1 MYSGFLGRNF
11 LNTLFFP
18 RLFENTWMTANENKN
33 REEPQNQNTT
43 VKEAAKK
50 LCRERR
56 RSRLKSQGPRGRLDP
71 DDFIHHPRHGQF
83 GGQGEV
89 VDEGNDRIPQIPCIH
104 IQLLKHQN
112 GQRQNFGP
120 SPFRLE
126 RFYENYR
133 LVDLKG
139 VSLRGF

>member
-1 MYSGFLGRNF
+1 
-11 LNTLFFP
+11 
-18 RLFENTWMTANENKN
+18 MTANENKN

-112 GQRQNFGP
+112 GQRQNFPTSNAPDNIFEQDLLASDIVYKTGK
-120 SPFRLE
+120 LDATNGTE
-126 RFYENYR
+126 AM
-133 LVDLKG
+133 LV
-139 VSLRGF
+139 